1 MKRRSVMA
9 SMLVVVVVVALAL
22 IGIVVRQNRGGSAA
36 PVAPLG
42 AGDEVEVDS
51 PAVARFFD
59 EYVDPDGRVVRHDE
73 GGDTVSEG
81 QAYALLLATATGDRE
96 RFDRVWG
103 WTKENL
109 QRADGLLSWKWAGGR
124 VIDPEPA
131 TDADLDAARAL
142 VMAGRRFDDPALTE
156 DGNRLAS
163 AVLDRETAEISGEL
177 VLLAGPWAARDR
189 VVNPSYVSP
198 CTYSLLGEATG
209 DGRWRRLAENGTR
222 LVETALRDDRLPPD
236 WARLDD
242 EGNLTPTGPPSAP
255 ERRPQYGLDA
265 ARLGFRLAE
274 DCDGPGPALAARLWH
289 RLERVDGRGAALS
302 YSLDGERLTPDEHPV
317 GLVGAAAAARAAGDT
332 EASNRLLE
340 GAASLAERHPTYYG
354 TAWWALG
361 EALLRPS
368 SGSEAAQPEEDA
380 P

>member
-1 MKRRSVMA
+1 MKRRSVVA
-9 SMLVVVVVVALAL
+9 SVLVVVVALAL
-22 IGIVVRQNRGGSAA
+22 FGVFVRQNLGGSPAR
-36 PVAPLG
+36 VAPLDG
-42 AGDEVEVDS
+42 REEMEGG
-51 PAVARFFD
+51 PLAVARFFD
-59 EYVDPDGRVVRHDE
+59 GYVDPHGRVVRHDE

-81 QAYALLLATATGDRE
+81 QAYALLLAAATGDRE
-96 RFDRVWG
+96 RFDRVWE

-109 QRADGLLSWKWAGGR
+109 QREDGLLSWKWAGGQ
-124 VIDPEPA
+124 VIDSEPA

-163 AVLDRETAEISGEL
+163 AVLDHETLEIGGEL

-209 DGRWRRLAENGTR
+209 DDRWRRLAENGNR
-222 LVETALRDDRLPPD
+222 LVEAALRDDRLPPD
-236 WARLDD
+236 WARLDAQ
-242 EGNLTPTGPPSAP
+242 GNLNPTGPPPAP
-255 ERRPQYGLDA
+255 EGRPRYGLDA

-274 DCDGPGPALAARLWH
+274 DCGGPGPALSARLWH
-289 RLERVDGRGAALS
+289 RLERVDGQGAALS
-302 YSLDGERLTPDEHPV
+302 YSLEGERLTPDEHPV

-332 EASNRLLE
+332 AASNRLLE
-340 GAASLAERHPTYYG
+340 QAASLAESHPTYYG

-361 EALLRPS
+361 EVLLGR
-368 SGSEAAQPEEDA
+368 SGGRGAAQLEED
-380 P
+380 